1 MKEKIKI
8 VDSMSEWATR
18 VISAFSNQVTLVG
31 VELRDEEM
39 GIGDSVAF
47 IAASARTKRELL

>member
-1 MKEKIKI
+1 
-8 VDSMSEWATR
+8 MSEWATR

>member
-1 MKEKIKI
+1 
-8 VDSMSEWATR
+8 MSEWATR

-39 GIGDSVAF
+39 GTGDSVAF
-47 IAASARTKRELL
+47 TAASARTKTKLL